1 MHSIHGYC
9 PAAGIQARAQ
19 SPAGNYMDNHAQMG
33 ADRGL
38 FSSGGI
44 ALDALVFF
52 CAAFFAFCVQQGL
65 WLGTVEGT
73 YNPFKSDVEEYS
85 GRLAYDA
92 HPENF
97 QRDPMY
103 GGEHWTTSFFTL
115 ETWLGEKFPAGEN
128 YNWACMRQT
137 GPSIVIFYIGF
148 YLLGLYLF
156 RNRAVAVLLMLA
168 MGMPD
173 DVGWGTF
180 WGILSLPTVPRL
192 LFDTAL
198 PWLLILA
205 FASIKKLWLR
215 PLVMLAC
222 GALSSAHAISA
233 LGMGGAIFAGYA
245 FTRPEG
251 CPLRRHFAWLFV
263 CAVSFV
269 CPLLPCFVTTMGG
282 SKSISPEDARFFH
295 EMFENNFR
303 LRFGAPFA
311 DLGRFIWRYCFS
323 RPLIPLAALGAWAS
337 RAYGGD
343 RLRGIMNI
351 CLLWLLG
358 LFLSGTCLAWL
369 ELSIASEL
377 GRISILHQM
386 IRVTRFCV
394 PVFYIIMACGLC
406 ACFQKWGPGVRAAV
420 FSVLL
425 ITFIPVCYI
434 SLGHLTAYASYYVQH
449 NLGVKNW
456 FTEMFDR
463 QVEREKA
470 RREAMLAVK
479 RLVPPDEMVFSNTG
493 DPAVRYLGLR
503 SLGYTF
509 TDGAHLFFRRDA
521 AGCRRW
527 LETSAELKRPGGYI
541 EAWRKSPAQYLL
553 TDHPDDERH
562 LAGETIWRGKSH
574 ILVRKK
580 AQE

>member
-1 MHSIHGYC
+1 
-9 PAAGIQARAQ
+9 
-19 SPAGNYMDNHAQMG
+19 MDNHVQME
-33 ADRGL
+33 AERGL

-52 CAAFFAFCVQQGL
+52 CVAFFAFCVQQGL

-85 GRLAYDA
+85 GRLAYEA

-198 PWLLILA
+198 PYIFLLSFISLR
-205 FASIKKLWLR
+205 KTWLR
-215 PLVMLAC
+215 PLIMCAC
-222 GALSSAHAISA
+222 GVLSITHPISA
-233 LGMGGAIFAGYA
+233 LGMGGALFVVYA
-245 FTRPEG
+245 FTP
-251 CPLRRHFAWLFV
+251 PANFTLRRHILLLFG
-263 CAVSFV
+263 CGILFL
-269 CPLLPCFVTTMGG
+269 CPLMPYAFSTMSGG
-282 SKSISPEDARFFH
+282 NGISQEDAVFFQ
-295 EMFENNFR
+295 EMFERNFR
-303 LRFGAPFA
+303 LRFGSPFE
-311 DLGRFIWRYCFS
+311 DLCRFIWRYCAS
-323 RPLIPLAALGAWAS
+323 RPLIPMAFLGALATHF
-337 RAYGGD
+337 YGNK
-343 RLRGIMNI
+343 RQKFILRV
-351 CLLWLLG
+351 CALWLFG
-358 LFLSGTCLAWL
+358 FFLCGTCLSWIEQAIMD
-369 ELSIASEL
+369 SL
-377 GRISILHQM
+377 GRLSILHQM
-386 IRVTRFCV
+386 IRITRFCV
-394 PVFYIIMACGLC
+394 PIFYIIMGCGLC
-406 ACFQKWGPGVRAAV
+406 SCFFKWRKRTRIAAFV
-420 FSVLL
+420 ILFL
-425 ITFIPVCYI
+425 ILFPVSYI
-434 SLGHLTAYASYYVQH
+434 SLGQLTAYASYYVQH

-470 RREAMLAVK
+470 RREAMLAIK
-479 RLVPPDEMVFSNTG
+479 RLVPPGEMVFSNTG

-503 SLGYTF
+503 SLDYTF
-509 TDGAHLFFRRDA
+509 TDGTHLFFRRDA

-541 EAWRKSPAQYLL
+541 EAWWKSPAQYLL
-553 TDHPDDERH
+553 TDQPDDERH